1 MQERNA
7 HISAACAVLTALCAS
22 LLLPGSQQLVLGAT
36 QYSQPDWR
44 TDPAWHEGKAEWAL
58 YDAQRTIYGNPRYY
72 EATIFT
78 NKQRMDPATTTKAS
92 NWRDANTIE
101 VFKHNV
107 SEMIDTDNYTYRF
120 LTTCFIDTN
129 TLEPY
134 KVVASSQEDCGSTH
148 KQFVI
153 SDGQV
158 HATSNSYFPN
168 EGIQDTSYRR
178 PGESRHFAFHDTLT
192 LTLRDY
198 PFDADEPPVMKL
210 KLIADQTDNHATS
223 QRPEEATVRLV
234 GRESI
239 TVPYGTIDAHHL
251 VVEHAE
257 QGGATRS
264 DYWFAANEAMRHVL
278 VKYQGPYGVKYE
290 LKRLDWWAYWSEPR
304 PQ

>member
-1 MQERNA
+1 MLNRNA
-7 HISAACAVLTALCAS
+7 HRSAACAVLAALFA
-22 LLLPGSQQLVLGAT
+22 LLFLPQSQQLVLGAT
-36 QYSQPDWR
+36 QSVQPTWR
-44 TDPAWHEGKAEWAL
+44 TDSAWHKGKAEWAL
-58 YDAQRTIYGNPRYY
+58 YEAQRTIYGKPRFY

-78 NKQRMDPATTTKAS
+78 NKQHMDLSTTTKAA
-92 NWRDANTIE
+92 NWRDADTIE

-107 SEMIDTDNYTYRF
+107 SEMIETDHYTYRF
-120 LTTCFIDTN
+120 LTTCFVDTK

-134 KVVASSQEDCGSTH
+134 KIVASSQEDCGSTH

-153 SDGQV
+153 EDGQV

-168 EGIQDTSYRR
+168 EGVQDISYRR

-198 PFDADEPPVMKL
+198 PFDADEPPIMKL
-210 KLIADQTDNHATS
+210 KLIVDQTDNHATS
-223 QRPEEATVRLV
+223 QRPEEATVRFV

-257 QGGATRS
+257 QGGTTKS
-264 DYWFAANEAMRHVL
+264 EYWFAADATMRHVL
-278 VKYQGPYGVKYE
+278 VKYEGPYGIKYE
-290 LKRLDWWAYWSEPR
+290 LKRLDWWAYWSDPR